1 MNILVWQY
9 IQMPYFVSIIR
20 SFLIFYFMGLVI
32 HHWRKFLKQ
41 ILSIAIDNLQFRLV
55 FTSVKFCCKKVWWCV
70 FYYVPS
76 NKVLCLSKN
85 WWKKYQSISS
95 KYESFRMIFKLVR
108 KSTFEQN
115 YTFYVIIWDF
125 FGRAQSENNF
135 MLFFF
140 FNYVTFTKPHPLN
153 RFVGKFWSSRSKT
166 NYQYYFN
173 MQLKCGK

>member
-135 MLFFF
+135 KLFFF
-140 FNYVTFTKPHPLN
+140 SIMLHLQSLTPWIALLVNFGLPGEKLITSTILICN
-153 RFVGKFWSSRSKT
+153 
-166 NYQYYFN
+166 
-173 MQLKCGK
+173 

>member
-1 MNILVWQY
+1 MLHFVPSITVFPNILQLRYYQNLQRFFLTFLYFFCKGNSMNILVWQY
-9 IQMPYFVSIIR
+9 IQMPHFVSIIR

-85 WWKKYQSISS
+85 RWKKYQSISS
-95 KYESFRMIFKLVR
+95 KHESFRIIFKIVR
-108 KSTFEQN
+108 KSIFEQN
-115 YTFYVIIWDF
+115 YTFYVISWDF
-125 FGRAQSENNF
+125 FCKNTIR
-135 MLFFF
+135 
-140 FNYVTFTKPHPLN
+140 K
-153 RFVGKFWSSRSKT
+153 
-166 NYQYYFN
+166 
-173 MQLKCGK
+173 